1 MPRDVETQLLNAS
14 RDLVLRIQ
22 QETGVD
28 PQWENNGGIYVART
42 KVQIFWLE
50 NFMHHVYK
58 FNLWLEKVGE
68 K

>member
-42 KVQIFWLE
+42 KVQIF
-50 NFMHHVYK
+50 
-58 FNLWLEKVGE
+58 
-68 K
+68 